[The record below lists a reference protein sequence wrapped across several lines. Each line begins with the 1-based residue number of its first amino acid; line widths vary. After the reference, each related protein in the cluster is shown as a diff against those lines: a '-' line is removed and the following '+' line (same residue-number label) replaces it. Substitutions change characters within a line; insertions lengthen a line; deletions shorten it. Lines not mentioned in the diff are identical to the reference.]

1 MWNDDPRVKSRRL
14 SISQI
19 RDIRTF
25 GHTTSRISIYR
36 LDLFGFKTSWCS
48 KQKTHLISA
57 GAAWSC
63 CYSWP
68 NVSRSLHS
76 WPSPHLNFL
85 SHNKTK
91 SKLSYKLNNSRLLSH
106 KLNKSLLSHKSN
118 KQIKGKLCQKSS
130 KEESHCN
137 LQLSTRPT
145 SFQSCWYCW
154 HCCYHCFC
162 QGSDCN
168 LWIRVNF
175 AEQCSPSM
183 LSAAD

>member
-19 RDIRTF
+19 RDTRTF

-85 SHNKTK
+85 FHNKSK
-91 SKLSYKLNNSRLLSH
+91 SKLSYKLNNSSRTS
-106 KLNKSLLSHKSN
+106 KSKASSARSQAKKNLTATCSSPLDQLASN
-118 KQIKGKLCQKSS
+118 PADTADTAATTASARDLIAIC
-130 KEESHCN
+130 ESEST
-137 LQLSTRPT
+137 LQSNVPLPCFQQQT
-145 SFQSCWYCW
+145 SA
-154 HCCYHCFC
+154 
-162 QGSDCN
+162 GD
-168 LWIRVNF
+168 
-175 AEQCSPSM
+175 
-183 LSAAD
+183 

>member
-1 MWNDDPRVKSRRL
+1 MHVLLVIPQVAYLR
-14 SISQI
+14 
-19 RDIRTF
+19 
-25 GHTTSRISIYR
+25 IYR

-91 SKLSYKLNNSRLLSH
+91 SKLSYKLNNSSLLSN

-118 KQIKGKLCQKSS
+118 KQIKSKLCQKSS
-130 KEESHCN
+130 KEGSHCN

-145 SFQSCWYCW
+145 SFQSC
-154 HCCYHCFC
+154 
-162 QGSDCN
+162 
-168 LWIRVNF
+168 
-175 AEQCSPSM
+175 
-183 LSAAD
+183 